1 MGKADVARAIAEGRR
16 ARGQGLAE
24 AMLIQA
30 EKAEALGRC
39 NGALVG
45 LVLQLRLGTRLQKK
59 RAEAARPPR
68 G

>member
-1 MGKADVARAIAEGRR
+1 MGKADVAQVIAEGRW

-45 LVLQLRLGTRLQKK
+45 LVLQLCLGTRVQKK
-59 RAEAARPPR
+59 HAEAARPPQR
-68 G
+68 

>member
-1 MGKADVARAIAEGRR
+1 MGKADVARVIAEGRW

-24 AMLIQA
+24 AMPIQA

-45 LVLQLRLGTRLQKK
+45 LVLQLCLGTRVQKK
-59 RAEAARPPR
+59 HAEAARPPQR
-68 G
+68 